1 MIDSDTTDDVDMYR
15 VTYAPINGGSTI
27 TLTTEP
33 DELSIILSDLMM
45 GTVYMITVI
54 AVNSVGDGLESSVTV
69 STDIDRESSHAFSLR
84 FV

>member
-27 TLTTEP
+27 TITTEP

-45 GTVYMITVI
+45 GTVYMITVV
-54 AVNSVGDGLESSVTV
+54 AVNSVGDGLELSITEPTV
-69 STDIDRESSHAFSLR
+69 IDRESSHT
-84 FV
+84 